1 MPLERLRLQPRASC
15 AAFLNANFKEVPVT
29 KAGASLVLGVQ
40 VVRYD
45 KVRAGGMMPIGKT
58 SESPRSPFSFN
69 PSKLVILRMCN
80 IS

>member
-1 MPLERLRLQPRASC
+1 MPPERLRFQLRASC
-15 AAFLNANFKEVPVT
+15 AEFLNANFKEVPVT

-40 VVRYD
+40 VVRYQTACTGWMIPMED
-45 KVRAGGMMPIGKT
+45 TGKPK
-58 SESPRSPFSFN
+58 SAFSFN